1 MKKNVI
7 LYCAIEN
14 SIMSEKFSLKWN
26 DFGSNV
32 SKSFG
37 KLRSEDYLNDV
48 TLVGDDHTQLS
59 AHRLVLSACSEYF
72 REIFTRNKH
81 TNTLLCLEG
90 LSKQDIGNI
99 LDYMYNG
106 EVHIHQEELDRFLS
120 IAQRLKL
127 EGLLEDGSES
137 EEQLSTPK
145 ETNQYFQE
153 NLKPTFEKKP
163 SPTIANSTSK
173 TISLPNTDDKDEIG
187 SVINDN
193 LEELEDG
200 HFRCKFCGKDSTGM
214 KKTQKACLKVNM
226 RNHVETHIEGVSFPC
241 QICGKE
247 FRSKNSFSVHKSI
260 FHKRK

>member
-1 MKKNVI
+1 M
-7 LYCAIEN
+7 
-14 SIMSEKFSLKWN
+14 MSEKFSLKWN
-26 DFGSNV
+26 DFGTNV

-37 KLRSEDYLNDV
+37 QLRSEDYLNDV
-48 TLVGDDHTQLS
+48 TLVGDDHTQIS

-72 REIFTRNKH
+72 REIFTRNRH
-81 TNTLLCLEG
+81 ANTLLCLEG
-90 LSKQDIGNI
+90 LSKQDIGNV

-106 EVHIHQEELDRFLS
+106 EVHIFQEDLDRFLS

-127 EGLLEDGSES
+127 EGLLEDGLKN
-137 EEQLSTPK
+137 EEQLSTPEPE
-145 ETNQYFQE
+145 ETNQNFQE
-153 NLKPTFEKKP
+153 RSKQTFEKKP
-163 SPTIANSTSK
+163 TSTISNSTSK
-173 TISLPNTDDKDEIG
+173 TISLTNTDNNEIG

-193 LEELEDG
+193 LEELDDG

-226 RNHVETHIEGVSFPC
+226 RNHVETHIQGISFSC

-260 FHKRK
+260 FHKYK